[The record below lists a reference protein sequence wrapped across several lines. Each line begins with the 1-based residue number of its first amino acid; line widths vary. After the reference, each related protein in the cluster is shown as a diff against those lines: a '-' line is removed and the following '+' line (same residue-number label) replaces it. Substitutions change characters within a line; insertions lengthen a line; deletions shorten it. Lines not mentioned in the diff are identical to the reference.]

1 MTMDLANAMRAAIN
15 LTRDQKPVEATRVIQ
30 TALSGREPFPSSS
43 RSEAATADLAGE
55 NQIID
60 LTAEVIEPE
69 TTASVRADTP
79 SRQSHSGTAPWMAGL
94 GEVLATADDEQVHR
108 SAHNGR
114 AARSLDPSVLRHAC
128 DDA

>member
-55 NQIID
+55 NQIIK

-69 TTASVRADTP
+69 TTASVGADTP

-94 GEVLATADDEQVHR
+94 GEVLATVHLELPN
-108 SAHNGR
+108 S
-114 AARSLDPSVLRHAC
+114 SS
-128 DDA
+128 